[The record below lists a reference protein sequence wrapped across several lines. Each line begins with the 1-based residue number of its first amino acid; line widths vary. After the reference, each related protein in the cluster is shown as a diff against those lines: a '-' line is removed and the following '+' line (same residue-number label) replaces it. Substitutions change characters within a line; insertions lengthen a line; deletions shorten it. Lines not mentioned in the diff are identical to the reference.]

1 MYDIIIA
8 GGGPAGMTAA
18 IYARRS
24 GKSVLLLEREGYG
37 GQIAYAPRVENY
49 PGVASVGGAEL
60 AERMHEQMLALDA
73 ETDVGPAE
81 ASEAAGVEVA
91 LALEVEARS
100 TEPVDSAPGA
110 LTLTSVEDEPC
121 AVVSASAS
129 AG

>member
-60 AERMHEQMLALDA
+60 AERMLEQMLALDA
-73 ETDVGPAE
+73 ETDV
-81 ASEAAGVEVA
+81 
-91 LALEVEARS
+91 ARFC
-100 TEPVDSAPGA
+100 PWSAPGRI
-110 LTLTSVEDEPC
+110 SPC
-121 AVVSASAS
+121 APRTAYTKA
-129 AG
+129 AP